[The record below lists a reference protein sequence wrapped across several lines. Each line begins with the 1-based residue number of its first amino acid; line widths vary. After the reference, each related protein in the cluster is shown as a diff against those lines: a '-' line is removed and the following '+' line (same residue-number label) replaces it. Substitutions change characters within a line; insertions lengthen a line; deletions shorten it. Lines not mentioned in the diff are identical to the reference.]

1 MFQKRIVEKY
11 SAKLNKTIIDEKYD
25 LFRSIFAN
33 PEKQE
38 NIRNSKEEQYQEGFL
53 RDLFVSVLGYTI
65 NPEPNYNLLTEQ
77 KNISKGNDNRK
88 ADGAVIF
95 DNKVK
100 VVIELKG
107 TDTTDLNKIESQ
119 AFLYKEHNPECKYVV
134 ISNFE
139 RLRFYVENAIE
150 YEEFNLFN
158 LSRNEFQMLYLQSIK
173 VLQVS
178 MVFLCTYGFYLN

>member
-65 NPEPNYNLLTEQ
+65 NPEPNYNLLT
-77 KNISKGNDNRK
+77 
-88 ADGAVIF
+88 
-95 DNKVK
+95 
-100 VVIELKG
+100 
-107 TDTTDLNKIESQ
+107 
-119 AFLYKEHNPECKYVV
+119 
-134 ISNFE
+134 
-139 RLRFYVENAIE
+139 
-150 YEEFNLFN
+150 
-158 LSRNEFQMLYLQSIK
+158 
-173 VLQVS
+173 
-178 MVFLCTYGFYLN
+178 